1 MYLSQQNIGPGSN
14 PNQNL
19 IEKIVMFLR
28 KSMMWVV
35 GVCFAALAA
44 MATFFFA
51 MAAIIGTFILASTI
65 AFAWFI
71 FKWIGPKRFT
81 ARDFKANGFNAEGPE
96 TLDAERGPEGWTVN
110 RRKPFD
116 R

>member
-19 IEKIVMFLR
+19 IDKIMMFLR
-28 KSMMWVV
+28 KSMVWVV
-35 GVCFAALAA
+35 GVSFAALAA

-51 MAAIIGTFILASTI
+51 MAAIIGTFILVGTV
-65 AFAWFI
+65 AFAWFV
-71 FKWIGPKRFT
+71 FKLLGPKRFT
-81 ARDFKANGFNAEGPE
+81 ARGFKANGFDAEGPE

-110 RRKPFD
+110 GRKPFGH
-116 R
+116 